1 MDLCFAADRTLGKL
15 AKWLRIL
22 GFDTL
27 YESDIS
33 SSWFYEHLGPD
44 RILLTRTEKIREGF
58 AAQRLVFVNPDQP
71 LEQLRQV
78 ITETGITEDDVR
90 LFFRCIRCNIPIAP
104 IDKED
109 VFGLVPDYTWE
120 THSDFQICRR
130 CERIYWKGSH
140 WERSL
145 ERVDKLF
152 SPD

>member
-27 YESDIS
+27 YESDIY
-33 SSWFYEHLGPD
+33 SSWFYEHLGAD

-58 AAQRLVFVNPDQP
+58 SGQRLVFVNPDQP

-78 ITETGITEDDVR
+78 ITETVITEDDVR
-90 LFFRCIRCNIPIAP
+90 LFSRCIHCNIPIFP

-120 THSDFQICRR
+120 THSDFKICRR

-140 WERSL
+140 WQRSG

-152 SPD
+152 SSD